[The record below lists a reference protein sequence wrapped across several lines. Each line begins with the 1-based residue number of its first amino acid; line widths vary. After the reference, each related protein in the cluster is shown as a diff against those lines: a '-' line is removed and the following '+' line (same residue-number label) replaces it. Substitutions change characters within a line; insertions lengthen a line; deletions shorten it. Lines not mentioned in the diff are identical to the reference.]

1 MISVFCRY
9 TTKLLGYLVFV
20 ILCKANAECTGI
32 IGLDIK
38 PIALV
43 VAKDPSSPYLRMMQ
57 RIQANSGE
65 MVKNASPVDVVS
77 KAILEAVTNK
87 ILTSGIL
94 YLKM

>member
-1 MISVFCRY
+1 MR
-9 TTKLLGYLVFV
+9 
-20 ILCKANAECTGI
+20 I

-38 PIALV
+38 PVDLV
-43 VAKDPSSPYLRMMQ
+43 IAKDPSSPYLLMMQ

-65 MVKNASPVDVVS
+65 MVNNASPVDVVS

-87 ILTSGIL
+87 ILTSGIW